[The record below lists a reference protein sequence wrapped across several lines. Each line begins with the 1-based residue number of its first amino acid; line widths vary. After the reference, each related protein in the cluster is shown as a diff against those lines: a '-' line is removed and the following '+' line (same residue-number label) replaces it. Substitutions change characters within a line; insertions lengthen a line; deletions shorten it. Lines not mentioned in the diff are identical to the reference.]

1 MHHLPPILYLHIDLD
16 ALRSARSAYGTSDD
30 VAGRTL
36 MLVMR
41 LFALG
46 EQEPFENVMID
57 KVPRQQLIV
66 SVMPGDEKIGI
77 RQIGISSFDFAMN
90 LRQLMPDGTAAVESG
105 GFEPFEDSGDAPIAA
120 GDHRLEIRLA
130 RRFSIELDLPE
141 PGE

>member
-16 ALRSARSAYGTSDD
+16 AHRSARSAHGASDN
-30 VAGRTL
+30 VAGRAL

-41 LFALG
+41 LLALG

-77 RQIGISSFDFAMN
+77 R
-90 LRQLMPDGTAAVESG
+90 
-105 GFEPFEDSGDAPIAA
+105 
-120 GDHRLEIRLA
+120 
-130 RRFSIELDLPE
+130 
-141 PGE
+141 